1 MHESN
6 AVLLELLLIFASA
19 KLLAEI
25 FERLRLPGVLG
36 ELAAGIVLGPF
47 ALAWIRPGHITEALA
62 ELGAIFLL
70 FHVGLETSPRDL
82 LRVGKQA
89 LAVAILGVAAP
100 FILGF
105 GYMWLR
111 GDEIHEAVF
120 VGAALVA
127 TSVGITARVLGDMGA
142 LRSRVARI
150 ILGAAVFDDILGMV
164 LLAIVSGMAAGGG
177 IRWLNFG
184 ILLAEAI
191 GFALFMIL
199 VGPRIVRRVRPGLE
213 KMSTRHAP
221 LALSLVLCLLLSW
234 ASTKIGMAAIIGSFF
249 AGLVLADYSPEWNLE
264 PRIGAITEF
273 LAPVFFFAI
282 GARLDVRLFHGDV
295 LAAAVIVTILAAIS
309 KIVAC
314 GLPILREGWTTAFSV
329 GIGMLPRGEV
339 ALIVALV
346 GLQAGIVTNSTYA
359 IVIFMT
365 AVTTVLAPP
374 VLRLLMKR
382 SADAAAEE

>member
-1 MHESN
+1 MQESN
-6 AVLLELLLIFASA
+6 TLLLELLLIFASA
-19 KLLAEI
+19 KLLAEV

-36 ELAAGIVLGPF
+36 ELAAGILLGPF
-47 ALAWIRPGHITEALA
+47 ALGWIHPSDITASLA

-70 FHVGLETSPRDL
+70 FHVGLETSPQDL

-89 LAVAILGVAAP
+89 LQVALLGVAAP

-111 GDEIHEAVF
+111 GDKIHEAVF

-127 TSVGITARVLGDMGA
+127 TSVGITARVLGDMDA

-164 LLAIVSGMAAGGG
+164 LLAVVSGMAAGGG
-177 IRWLNFG
+177 IRWINLG
-184 ILLAEAI
+184 ILLAEAL
-191 GFALFMIL
+191 GFSLFMIF
-199 VGPRIVRRVRPGLE
+199 VAPRIVRRVRPGLA

-221 LALSLVLCLLLSW
+221 LVLSLVLCLLLSW
-234 ASTKIGMAAIIGSFF
+234 ASTRIGMAAIIGAFF
-249 AGLVLADYSPEWNLE
+249 AGLALADYSPEWNLE

-273 LAPVFFFAI
+273 LAPIFFFAI
-282 GARLDVRLFHGDV
+282 GARLDVRLFKGDV
-295 LAAAVIVTILAAIS
+295 LVAALVVTFLAVIS
-309 KIVAC
+309 KVVGC
-314 GLPILREGWTTAFSV
+314 GLPVFREGWSTAFSV
-329 GIGMLPRGEV
+329 GVGMLPRGEV

-346 GLQAGIVTNSTYA
+346 GLQAGIVTDSTYA

-374 VLRLLMKR
+374 VLRVVMKSGR
-382 SADAAAEE
+382 

>member
-150 ILGAAVFDDILGMV
+150 IVGAAVFDDILGMV

-177 IRWLNFG
+177 IRWLNLG

>member
-1 MHESN
+1 MNESN
-6 AVLLELLLIFASA
+6 ILLLELLLIFASA

-36 ELAAGIVLGPF
+36 ELAAGILLGPF
-47 ALAWIRPGHITEALA
+47 ALGWIHPSDITASLA

-70 FHVGLETSPRDL
+70 FHVGLETSPQDL
-82 LRVGKQA
+82 LGVGKQA
-89 LAVAILGVAAP
+89 LQVALLGVAAP

-111 GDEIHEAVF
+111 GDRIHEAVF

-127 TSVGITARVLGDMGA
+127 TSVGITARVLGDMDA

-164 LLAIVSGMAAGGG
+164 LLAVVSGMAAGGG
-177 IRWLNFG
+177 IRWINLG
-184 ILLAEAI
+184 ILLVEAL
-191 GFALFMIL
+191 GFALFMIF
-199 VGPRIVRRVRPGLE
+199 VAPRIVRRVRPGLA

-221 LALSLVLCLLLSW
+221 LVLSLVLCLLLSW
-234 ASTKIGMAAIIGSFF
+234 SSTKIGMAAIIGAFF
-249 AGLVLADYSPEWNLE
+249 AGLALADYSPEWNLE

-273 LAPVFFFAI
+273 LAPIFFFSI
-282 GARLDVRLFHGDV
+282 GARLDVRLFKGDV
-295 LAAAVIVTILAAIS
+295 LVAALIVTFLAIIS
-309 KIVAC
+309 KVLGC
-314 GLPILREGWTTAFSV
+314 GLPVFREGWSTALSV

-346 GLQAGIVTNSTYA
+346 GLQAGIVTDSTYA

-374 VLRLLMKR
+374 VLRVVMKSGR
-382 SADAAAEE
+382 